1 MRILLTNDD
10 GVYAPGL
17 AALYEALVQD
27 HQVTVTAPETEQSA
41 VGHAITL
48 ADPIRVR
55 VLGPRSGL
63 KGFAVTGTPAD
74 CVKLAVNELMDQP
87 PDLVLSGVNLGANV
101 GVNILYSGTVSA
113 ATEAALLG
121 IAGAAVS
128 LDALE
133 RADFRFAA
141 RFMAHLAAS
150 LPSLDLPP
158 GTPLNVNVPALPP
171 DAIRG
176 VRFTSQSQ
184 ARIREKFIRRTG
196 PRGHVYYWLGGETMA
211 DEGDLSLDYPAL
223 KAGYISITPLS
234 CGLTRHEVLAGLAS
248 RTLDLP

>member
-1 MRILLTNDD
+1 
-10 GVYAPGL
+10 
-17 AALYEALVQD
+17 
-27 HQVTVTAPETEQSA
+27 
-41 VGHAITL
+41 
-48 ADPIRVR
+48 
-55 VLGPRSGL
+55 
-63 KGFAVTGTPAD
+63 
-74 CVKLAVNELMDQP
+74 MDQP
-87 PDLVLSGVNLGANV
+87 PELVLSGVNLGANV

-113 ATEAALLG
+113 ATEAALQG

-128 LDALE
+128 LDALGR

-141 RFMAHLAAS
+141 RFAAHLATL
-150 LPSLDLPP
+150 LPSLGLPP

-184 ARIREKFIRRTG
+184 ARIREDFIRRTD
-196 PRGHVYYWLGGETMA
+196 PRGHVYYWLGGETMP

-234 CGLTRHEVLAGLAS
+234 CGLTRHEALAGLAS
-248 RTLDLP
+248 RTLGLP